1 MHHKSY
7 IHLKNKVLLPK
18 KSTLRF
24 GELPVF
30 SAILDNRLYISF
42 FSLHNKNMKFSG
54 FNGFLVLTI
63 SGLICKAI
71 GVFFRLPLTYI
82 LGVNGL
88 GIFQLV
94 MGVFSFALV
103 FASGGMTISLSKLIS
118 SARAKNE
125 NEKIGKYVFVALVY
139 SVLISLFLG
148 AVFWIISKPLAFS
161 QGIENANNLYKLFFP
176 LLCFSSLI
184 CLFRGIYQGYENM
197 LPTAIS
203 QIIEQIGKFC
213 FGILFAYI
221 FAKNSVEQGVLGAF
235 VGIIFSE
242 FLAFIYLLFADKK
255 IKIAKA
261 KESETK
267 EFFKYFIFS
276 SGTVAVSSF
285 THFFDS
291 IIVINRLTLFG
302 MTSEFATTIFGLQ
315 TGIVG
320 AFLNLPIIIA
330 MSLSTAI
337 LPKLSYDNSTSQ
349 ENSSKG
355 FNILWFC
362 LLPTTLGLLGI
373 SFPLFQILYPF
384 LSQELYEYAVKLMAI
399 GSLSTVF
406 LGISQYF
413 STLLQA
419 KGNFKFVFICQIFG
433 GMAKIF
439 CTIFLCPKIGIY
451 GIAIGNL
458 FFSFITSLMLYIKI
472 RSQISISTNQFFLPL
487 IGSLSMLIVITSLV
501 FFLQINLFVK
511 VTLCIVLGVFIYIIA
526 TIKLFAS
533 FKNQLFVK
541 KSVGESN
548 EKN

>member
-1 MHHKSY
+1 
-7 IHLKNKVLLPK
+7 
-18 KSTLRF
+18 
-24 GELPVF
+24 
-30 SAILDNRLYISF
+30 
-42 FSLHNKNMKFSG
+42 MKFSG
-54 FNGFLVLTI
+54 FNGFIVLTI

-82 LGVNGL
+82 LGVSGL

-139 SVLISLFLG
+139 SILISLFLG
-148 AVFWIISKPLAFS
+148 FVFWIISKPLAFS
-161 QGIENANNLYKLFFP
+161 QGIEKANDLYKLFFP
-176 LLCFSSLI
+176 LLCFSSLL

-221 FAKNSVEQGVLGAF
+221 FAKKSVEQGVLGAF

-242 FLAFIYLLFADKK
+242 FLAFIYLVFVDKK
-255 IKIAKA
+255 IKIARA

-267 EFFKYFIFS
+267 EFFKYFFFS

-285 THFFDS
+285 AHFFDS

-302 MTSEFATTIFGLQ
+302 MTSEFATTVFGLQ

-337 LPKLSYDNSTSQ
+337 LPKLSYDNSASQ
-349 ENSSKG
+349 ENANKG

-399 GSLSTVF
+399 GSISTIF
-406 LGISQYF
+406 LGVSQYF

-419 KGNFKFVFICQIFG
+419 RGNFKFVFVCQIFG
-433 GMAKIF
+433 GIAKII

-458 FFSFITSLMLYIKI
+458 LFSFLTLLMLYIKVH
-472 RSQISISTNQFFLPL
+472 SQISISTNQFFLPL
-487 IGSLSMLIVITSLV
+487 FGSLSMLIVIASLV

-511 VTLCIVLGVFIYIIA
+511 VVLCVVLGVFIYMTI

-533 FKNQLFVK
+533 FKNEYFVK
-541 KSVGESN
+541 KRVGESN
-548 EKN
+548 EKI